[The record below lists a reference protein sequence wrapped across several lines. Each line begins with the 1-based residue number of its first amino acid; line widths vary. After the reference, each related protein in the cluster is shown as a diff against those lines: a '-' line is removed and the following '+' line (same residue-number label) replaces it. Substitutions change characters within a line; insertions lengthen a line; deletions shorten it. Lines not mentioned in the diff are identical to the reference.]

1 MRRLFWISVG
11 VGATVY
17 VLQKVNKVNAVTTHL
32 TPAGIS
38 SAVNNLADSL
48 RSLST
53 EFRSSMAQH
62 EEAITQAVL
71 TEHTPRAAQRY
82 GQDPDLAWESEFAF
96 DSDDPEQ
103 YF

>member
-11 VGATVY
+11 VGATIY
-17 VLQKVNKVNAVTTHL
+17 VLQKVNKVNAVTNHL

-38 SAVNNLADSL
+38 SAVNNLADSF

-53 EFRSSMAQH
+53 EFKASMEQH
-62 EEAITQAVL
+62 EEAITQAL
-71 TEHTPRAAQRY
+71 LAEHTPRATQRF
-82 GQDPDLAWESEFAF
+82 GQSPESAWESDFAF